1 MKNSIIL
8 SLVFISVVLII
19 IISTFGDA
27 STYVSFTEARSMY
40 SSGNL
45 SKIHVVG
52 KLNKNK
58 NEEIVGINKGKDMLS
73 FTFEMIDE
81 KGNKENVFYGDPMPP
96 DFLLSDQIVVIGA
109 YNKSQFI
116 ADQILLK
123 CPSKYTEENIKI

>member
-27 STYVSFTEARSMY
+27 STYVSFTEAQSMY

-58 NEEIVGINKGKDMLS
+58 NQEIIGGVNIDQQQDPTYLSIDWEDKENNFLVINKLL
-73 FTFEMIDE
+73 
-81 KGNKENVFYGDPMPP
+81 FYTIITLI
-96 DFLLSDQIVVIGA
+96 FS
-109 YNKSQFI
+109 
-116 ADQILLK
+116 
-123 CPSKYTEENIKI
+123 